1 MMRPAGKED
10 VYKMLVGEGE
20 VSEDTSLDE
29 FLDLYDILVSKGY
42 SKQLAQKTAIDM
54 MEGKEPKAKPSVRFA
69 KIYGGTSPNFGSSS
83 NSDISA

>member
-54 MEGKEPKAKPSVRFA
+54 MEGKEPKAQPSVRFA
-69 KIYGGTSPNFGSSS
+69 KINGDTSQNFGSSGDF
-83 NSDISA
+83 NSST